1 MIKIKKMEAPET
13 IMGWQKSQFKS
24 RGTITFFWNFRS
36 LNMSHFDK
44 NSGNRILKFRNGFW
58 KFQNA
63 GAYQSIKVCAGVL
76 SQVHSDE
83 TRPISG

>member
-1 MIKIKKMEAPET
+1 MIKIKKNGSPGNNYRMT
-13 IMGWQKSQFKS
+13 KSQFKS

-44 NSGNRILKFRNGFW
+44 NSGNRILKFRNEFW
-58 KFQNA
+58 KFENA